1 MAGPVENPLGRLAE
15 CLRRLRA
22 ERELSVD
29 ALRARSGLGR
39 TTVSQALNGR
49 AVPSPGTVVALAR
62 ALRADPEPLLDL
74 LAQGSAAAD
83 TSKASTERAGSE
95 VLARSAA
102 ELRFDERYL
111 AYVRDR
117 HANLTVFGLDLGR
130 TQQARWSLDAAYLSL
145 ELAVHKERH
154 PSRHVVDEDVERAPS
169 VSVERAERALSGSA
183 RLVLRG
189 HAGGGKTTLLQWLT
203 VSAASGKVPDELA
216 SWRGRVPFLL
226 PLRTL
231 SRHGALPGPEGF
243 LKGLECPLADA
254 QPPGWADGVLASG
267 RGAILVDGVDEVPQ
281 EQRAAA
287 EQWLEGL
294 VAAYPTTVF
303 VVTTRPTAVPQ
314 GWLRS
319 TGFTEVAVRPMSTAD
334 TALFVGR
341 WHTAARLCA
350 QDTAERRH
358 LDELEAS
365 LRTSVRAQRDLAELA
380 TSPLMCAVICALHRE
395 RRGYLP
401 HTRMELYAAA
411 LSMLLVRRDRERGV
425 GAPESMDLSE
435 QQSVLLL
442 QRLAY
447 WLIRNRQQEMD
458 VATAV
463 SVIDVALP
471 SMPQIAEQ
479 GDAERVLE
487 HLVAR
492 SGLLRRPTEDTID
505 FIHRTF
511 QDYLGAKAVVEAR
524 DFPLLVDNARDD
536 QWEDVI
542 RMAVAHAGP
551 TDGAKLLQRLIRR
564 GDQRPKQRARTHLL
578 AAAALRYATEIDSE
592 TRALVDDRTR
602 ALMPPRT
609 YQDAYGLAALGP
621 GVLDLLPATDAGLE
635 EDEGT
640 AVIHTAGIIGGDQ
653 AHAFLHRFAKTSQR
667 PYPAFATH
675 WERFDVDEYARDILA
690 LHAMGNLRIR
700 SHAQREALRH
710 IHSVTRVA
718 FLGNFTVEEIFE
730 HVSVEN
736 LLDLE
741 ISDTSL
747 SDVSVLQN
755 ARVLTY
761 LFLHGCSSIRDL
773 DGLANLGLQELVI
786 YNSPLECSFDF
797 LVSLRKLRNLTL
809 LTELP
814 WRDLTELRASEN
826 LENLQVGFGPS
837 ISGVSRWQE
846 LRTFGTSTP
855 VTRLH
860 EWQELADLPN
870 LGTLSMAG
878 NFGNAIP
885 CPRVKDLWLVSHE
898 GRPADLNDVVST
910 FPGLTHLTLAGDQW
924 VPDLTPLTGIEGI
937 RIDASHVKS
946 VIGANIFDEKQLL
959 APRSQRSK

>member
-22 ERELSVD
+22 MRGLSVD

-62 ALRADPEPLLDL
+62 ALRVDPEPLLDL

-83 TSKASTERAGSE
+83 TSKASAAGRGTE
-95 VLARSAA
+95 VLARSAT
-102 ELRFDERYL
+102 EMRFDERYL

-130 TQQARWSLDAAYLSL
+130 TQQARWPLDAAYLSL

-243 LKGLECPLADA
+243 LKGVECPLADA

-303 VVTTRPTAVPQ
+303 VVTTRPTAVPE

-425 GAPESMDLSE
+425 GTPEGMDLSE

-458 VATAV
+458 IATAL

-564 GDQRPKQRARTHLL
+564 GDQRPKQRTRTHLL
-578 AAAALRYATEIDSE
+578 AAAALRYATEIDPE
-592 TRALVDDRTR
+592 TRTLVDDRTR

-609 YQDAYGLAALGP
+609 YEDANTLAALGP
-621 GVLDLLPATDAGLE
+621 GVLDLLPATDAGLD

-653 AHAFLHRFAKTSQR
+653 AHAFLHRFAKNSR
-667 PYPAFATH
+667 RSYHAFADY
-675 WERFDVDEYARDILA
+675 WGRFDPDEYARDILA
-690 LHAMGNLRIR
+690 LHAMGNLRIG

-710 IHSVTRVA
+710 ISSA
-718 FLGNFTVEEIFE
+718 ANISFIGNFTAEEIVE
-730 HVSVEN
+730 HVSVKN
-736 LLDLE
+736 LLDLK
-741 ISDTSL
+741 IYDNSL
-747 SDVSVLQN
+747 SDVSALQN
-755 ARVLTY
+755 IRALTRIY
-761 LFLHGCSSIRDL
+761 LHDCPNLCDL
-773 DGLANLGLQELVI
+773 DALASLDLKDLTLFNIASG
-786 YNSPLECSFDF
+786 CSFDF
-797 LVSLRKLRNLTL
+797 LVALQKLRTL
-809 LTELP
+809 ILITRLP
-814 WRDLTELRASEN
+814 WGDLTELRASKN
-826 LENLQVGFGPS
+826 LVNLQLGGGPS

-846 LRTFGTSTP
+846 LRVLGASTP
-855 VTRLH
+855 ITRLH

-870 LGTLSMAG
+870 LDTLSMAG
-878 NFGNAIP
+878 NFSRAIP
-885 CPRVKDLWLVSHE
+885 LPQVKELWLAPHGIGPVDFNHV
-898 GRPADLNDVVST
+898 AST
-910 FPGLTHLTLAGDQW
+910 FPGLKHLTLAGVHW
-924 VPDLTPLTGIEGI
+924 IPDITPLCAVEGI

-946 VIGANIFDEKQLL
+946 VIGADKFDGKHLQM
-959 APRSQRSK
+959 PRSQRSM